1 MAINLHRAMI
11 KEKLLNSS
19 MNSTWTALKT
29 IHTYEQ
35 NALAVKV
42 SLLVLGF
49 SVNNMPGS
57 KGVDAHKCEWWLW
70 LSLTYLSRQSCL
82 LVSCM

>member
-19 MNSTWTALKT
+19 MKSTWTALETK
-29 IHTYEQ
+29 HTYEQ
-35 NALAVKV
+35 NGLAVKV
-42 SLLVLGF
+42 SLHAWGF

-57 KGVDAHKCEWWLW
+57 KGVDGHKC
-70 LSLTYLSRQSCL
+70 
-82 LVSCM
+82 